1 DLTSI
6 NRAYPVEGMAE
17 RGGLRPSG
25 GAPLGCFV
33 SFVSLATL
41 ALATSCRHPG
51 IPRVAPETH
60 LVGAGVTLS
69 IRPPPSTSTPIV
81 RSGVVPVWV
90 TVANRGR
97 TPLQIRYRDFALS
110 DDLMTDGALLPS
122 ELGVAPGTGGCY
134 PKARWR
140 AAPAPPGSS
149 TSGCRPGAR
158 RTCASTSRQPTR
170 RRSPAA
176 TSSSASTN

>member
-1 DLTSI
+1 
-6 NRAYPVEGMAE
+6 MAG

-25 GAPLGCFV
+25 GSPLGCFV

-122 ELGVAPGTGGCY
+122 ELGVAPGTGELLPEGTL
-134 PKARWR
+134 A
-140 AAPAPPGSS
+140 
-149 TSGCRPGAR
+149 SGASASGFLYFRLPAR
-158 RTCASTSRQPTR
+158 RPSNLRVDLE
-170 RRSPAA
+170 AA
-176 TSSSASTN
+176 DAQTIARGYLELRFD